1 MKQVIVHAGEV
12 RVVEV
17 PAPQPSARGILVRV
31 EFSCISTG
39 TEVAGIRAAA
49 QPLLQQAIR
58 QPQKIRRAIEMI
70 RNEGLGR
77 TLERA
82 LGQTQ
87 ARPLGYSLAGVVEAV
102 GKEVDYFAPGDRVA
116 CAGSSLANHAQWVDI
131 PVNLAVKIPQ
141 RVEAD
146 AASTVALGAIAM
158 QGVRRAAP
166 QLGESFVVVGLGLI
180 GQITVQ
186 LLRANACRVLA
197 VDPDAGR
204 VAVARA
210 GGIDASLAAQD
221 YAQRIASYTDG
232 LGADGVIITAASSDP
247 QLVNTAAQACR
258 VKGRVVIVGD
268 VRLDLDRTQLYQREL
283 DLLIAT
289 SYGPGR
295 YDPSYES
302 DGIDYPPAYVR
313 WTENRNMQAYLQLLA
328 SGAIRLDH
336 LTRSVTPL
344 ENATQA
350 YGALNQDE
358 ERPLLALLT
367 YPKPD
372 AVPASAVTT
381 IVGSPTARSKQLRV
395 ALIGAGSFAQ
405 SMHIPNLE
413 RLRDRYALHAVVG
426 RTGAT
431 VELIARRHGA
441 KYATTQFERVLE
453 DRDVD
458 VVLIATRHN
467 LHASMVLQ
475 ALAAGKHVLVE
486 KPLAITADE
495 LSSIERYFSQ
505 NTVTPLL
512 LTGYNRR
519 FAPALEAART
529 LIQQRATPLVVN
541 YRMNAG
547 YLPLDHWV
555 HGPEGGGRNIGEACH
570 VYDLFGF
577 LTDSAPLR
585 VQAEAISPRG
595 RELRRD
601 DNFVATIRYEDG
613 SLSTLTYTALGAS
626 EYPKEKME
634 IYADGTVLSLEDYR
648 RLDVSGRAGPVWS
661 SSSADKGHLAML
673 AAFADGVRQM
683 RWPVA
688 LQRQLDAMRIA
699 FQVQD
704 AIHS

>member
-1 MKQVIVHAGEV
+1 MKQVIIHAGEV
-12 RVVEV
+12 QVVDV

-49 QPLLQQAIR
+49 QPLLQQALQ
-58 QPQKIRRAIEMI
+58 QPKKIRRAIDMI
-70 RNEGLGR
+70 RNEGIGR

-82 LGQTQ
+82 LGQSQ
-87 ARPLGYSLAGVVEAV
+87 AQPLGYSLAGVVEAL

-116 CAGSSLANHAQWVDI
+116 CAGSTLANHAEWVDI
-131 PVNLAVKIPQ
+131 PVNLAVKVPQ
-141 RVEAD
+141 AVAAD

-210 GGIDASLAAQD
+210 GGIDAALPAQD
-221 YAQRIASYTDG
+221 YAKQIAAYTDG
-232 LGADGVIITAASSDP
+232 LGADGVIITAASADP
-247 QLVNTAAQACR
+247 QVVNSAVQACR
-258 VKGRVVIVGD
+258 PKGRVVVVGD
-268 VRLDLDRTQLYQREL
+268 VRLDLDRTELYRREL

-295 YDPSYES
+295 YDPSYET

-328 SGAIRLDH
+328 SGAISLDH
-336 LTRSVTPL
+336 LTRSVTPV
-344 ENATQA
+344 EHASRA
-350 YGALNQDE
+350 YGALSRDE
-358 ERPLLALLT
+358 ERPLLALLA
-367 YPKPD
+367 YPKAD
-372 AVPASAVTT
+372 LVPPSAVTK
-381 IVGSPTARSKQLRV
+381 IVGSTMPRAMQLRV
-395 ALIGAGSFAQ
+395 ALVGAGSFAQ

-413 RLRDRYALHAVVG
+413 RLRDRYTLHAVVG
-426 RTGAT
+426 RTGAS
-431 VELIARRHGA
+431 VDLVARRHGA
-441 KYATTQFERVLE
+441 SYATTQFERVLQ
-453 DRDVD
+453 DPDVD

-467 LHASMVLQ
+467 LHASMALQ
-475 ALAAGKHVLVE
+475 ALEAGKHVLVE
-486 KPLAITADE
+486 KPLAISREE
-495 LSSIERYFSQ
+495 LSSIEQYFSQ
-505 NTVTPLL
+505 NAATPLL

-519 FAPALEAART
+519 FAPALAAARALT
-529 LIQQRATPLVVN
+529 QQRATPLVVN

-547 YLPLDHWV
+547 YLALDHWV

-585 VQAEAISPRG
+585 VQAEAISPQG

-613 SLSTLTYTALGAS
+613 SVATLTYTALGAPG
-626 EYPKEKME
+626 YPKEKME
-634 IYADGTVLSLEDYR
+634 IYTDRTVLSLEDYR
-648 RLDVSGRAGPVWS
+648 RLDVSGRNAPAWS
-661 SSSADKGHLAML
+661 SSAADKGHLAML
-673 AAFADGVRQM
+673 SAFADGVRQM

-704 AIHS
+704 ALRT

>member
-1 MKQVIVHAGEV
+1 
-12 RVVEV
+12 
-17 PAPQPSARGILVRV
+17 
-31 EFSCISTG
+31 
-39 TEVAGIRAAA
+39 
-49 QPLLQQAIR
+49 
-58 QPQKIRRAIEMI
+58 
-70 RNEGLGR
+70 
-77 TLERA
+77 
-82 LGQTQ
+82 
-87 ARPLGYSLAGVVEAV
+87 
-102 GKEVDYFAPGDRVA
+102 
-116 CAGSSLANHAQWVDI
+116 
-131 PVNLAVKIPQ
+131 
-141 RVEAD
+141 
-146 AASTVALGAIAM
+146 
-158 QGVRRAAP
+158 
-166 QLGESFVVVGLGLI
+166 
-180 GQITVQ
+180 
-186 LLRANACRVLA
+186 
-197 VDPDAGR
+197 
-204 VAVARA
+204 
-210 GGIDASLAAQD
+210 
-221 YAQRIASYTDG
+221 
-232 LGADGVIITAASSDP
+232 
-247 QLVNTAAQACR
+247 
-258 VKGRVVIVGD
+258 
-268 VRLDLDRTQLYQREL
+268 
-283 DLLIAT
+283 LIAT

-350 YGALNQDE
+350 YAALNRDE

-381 IVGSPTARSKQLRV
+381 VIGSSTAGSKQLRV

-426 RTGAT
+426 RTGAS

-458 VVLIATRHN
+458 AVLIATRHN

-486 KPLAITADE
+486 KPLAITAEE

-505 NTVTPLL
+505 NTATPLL

-519 FAPALEAART
+519 FAPALEAARA

-577 LTDSAPLR
+577 LTDSTPLR

-613 SLSTLTYTALGAS
+613 SVSTLTYTALGAS

-648 RLDVSGRAGPVWS
+648 RLDVSGRSAPVWS